1 MALLSKKQTECC
13 STGCMAS
20 KWIVC
25 LLLLLVSVAA
35 LIGVYQTHVI
45 VGSDPARFAI
55 QFGSTSGSLSIMA
68 FVISVIAWGKKMS
81 CCMSGSCEVCK
92 K

>member
-1 MALLSKKQTECC
+1 MALLSKKQAGCP
-13 STGCMAS
+13 TGCIVS

-25 LLLLLVSVAA
+25 VLLFLVTIAA
-35 LIGVYQTHVI
+35 LVGVYQTHVI

-55 QFGSTSGSLSIMA
+55 QFGSTSGSLSIIA
-68 FVISVIAWGKKMS
+68 FVIAVMAWGKKMA